1 MGIKEIIEKEESET
15 IEFKKSTAQL
25 EKALKSICGFLNH
38 RGGVVYFGIDDGK
51 VVGQEVSDQTLKSI
65 SQKIR
70 QKIKP
75 EVTPEVKVLEI
86 VGKKVIEVGVKE
98 GRNKPYYLNGI
109 AYKRVGTEDPVI
121 SPEELERTILE
132 KRKRYWD
139 SEICEE
145 ASLKDI
151 DEEKVKWFLRKAKYE
166 RNFDVEPETVEE
178 ALERLE
184 LMKNEKLTNVA
195 VLLFGKNPQKFF
207 LQAETR
213 CARFKGTE
221 PVKPFV
227 DMKVFGG
234 NIIDQI
240 DKALSF
246 VLEHIPMAAWLVP
259 GQVER
264 EEKYEYPPDA
274 IREAVINAI
283 CHRDY
288 SLSSGVQI
296 RIFDDRL
303 EVWGCG
309 SLPEPLTPED
319 LKKKHKS
326 ILRNLL
332 IGKCFFLIKF
342 IEEWGTGTNDMIKAC
357 LNWGLPEPEFELV
370 AGDLVVTFWK
380 SILTE
385 ELMNKLGLNERQKR
399 AINHLKEYNK
409 ITTKEYCKIFNVVK
423 DTANRDLN
431 SLLDKGLIKREGGGP
446 KTYYTLAIVRY
457 RPIPSDIQTEEKLKL
472 HSREGVKGQN
482 EEFTG
487 DES

>member
-1 MGIKEIIEKEESET
+1 MNIKELIKKGESET
-15 IEFKKSTAQL
+15 LEFKGSLHLKD
-25 EKALKSICGFLNH
+25 EIGKAISSLSNSN
-38 RGGVVYFGIDDGK
+38 GGRILVGVSDNGKIIGIDSGK
-51 VVGQEVSDQTLKSI
+51 NTIEELANYIKRHSDPQIFPSIILEEVNDK
-65 SQKIR
+65 KI
-70 QKIKP
+70 I
-75 EVTPEVKVLEI
+75 
-86 VGKKVIEVGVKE
+86 VIEVLE
-98 GRNKPYYLNGI
+98 GKDKPVFFKDR
-109 AYKRVGTEDPVI
+109 AYKRVGKTSQGI
-121 SPEELERTILE
+121 SA
-132 KRKRYWD
+132 
-139 SEICEE
+139 SEIRKLALEEKPKLTWDEGICE
-145 ASLKDI
+145 ASLEDI
-151 DEEKVKWFLRKAKYE
+151 DEEKVRWFLRKARAE
-166 RNFDVEPETVEE
+166 RNFGVGPETSVEE
-178 ALERLE
+178 ALQRLK
-184 LMKNEKLTNVA
+184 LMKNEKLTNAA

-207 LQAETR
+207 FLAETR
-213 CARFKGTE
+213 CGRFKGTK

-246 VLEHIPMAAWLVP
+246 VLDHTPMAVWLVP

-274 IREAVINAI
+274 IREAIINAV

-288 SLSSGVQI
+288 SLSSSVQI
-296 RIFDDRL
+296 RMFDDRL
-303 EVWGCG
+303 EVWSCG
-309 SLPEPLTPED
+309 PLPEPLTPED

-326 ILRNLL
+326 ILRNPL

-380 SILTE
+380 SRLTE

-399 AINHLKEYNK
+399 AINYLKEHNK

-431 SLLDKGLIKREGGGP
+431 GLLDKGLIERGGSGP
-446 KTYYTLAIVRY
+446 KTYYTIATVRY
-457 RPIPSDIQTEEKLKL
+457 RPIPSDI
-472 HSREGVKGQN
+472 
-482 EEFTG
+482 
-487 DES
+487 